1 MHSLL
6 ALAARFA
13 LGSWRDQRRRLV
25 ASTAVFGF
33 VAVMLVMIIAAL
45 LAAFAIWIGQI
56 HGAVV
61 GCLSAAA
68 LASVLAGIALAI
80 NAIFQSVARS
90 RARRRSISPEMQSV
104 MLVAIPAI
112 LSRRSMPVLIGA
124 ALAGFFAASAIR
136 RGRASRD
143 DDGD

>member
-1 MHSLL
+1 
-6 ALAARFA
+6 
-13 LGSWRDQRRRLV
+13 
-25 ASTAVFGF
+25 
-33 VAVMLVMIIAAL
+33 MLVMIIAAL